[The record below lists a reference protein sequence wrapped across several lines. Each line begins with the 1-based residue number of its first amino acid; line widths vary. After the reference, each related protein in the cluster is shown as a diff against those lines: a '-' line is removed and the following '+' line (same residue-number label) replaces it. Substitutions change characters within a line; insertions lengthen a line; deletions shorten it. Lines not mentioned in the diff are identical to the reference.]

1 MLTAQIGKMSSMKD
15 QVDDFDRDENCKIT
29 LTEMQNVK
37 TTVME
42 VKETFNDSSWLDPD

>member
-1 MLTAQIGKMSSMKD
+1 MLKAQIGKMSSMKD
-15 QVDDFDRDENCKIT
+15 QVDNFDKEMKTVRIT

-42 VKETFNDSSWLDPD
+42 VKETFNDSS